1 MDNVPSYVYSY
12 FTKWSANIIEYVSTI
27 GNQIISPNDITIQH
41 LASYYGHRGGKEN
54 LGQKLTEEHRAKI
67 SAGRVQS
74 KHVKWLANLS
84 KVKTFIADEGR
95 TPRQN
100 SSEAGDRKLAFW
112 ILQSKT
118 NNEREQLMR
127 RDIPSVFVAEWPD
140 ILERVM
146 TFIATKGRKPR
157 ERSSDTDEKYLANGI
172 QLHKRKERGTNSERE
187 QLMRRDIP
195 SVFVAAKSG
204 PQKR

>member
-1 MDNVPSYVYSY
+1 
-12 FTKWSANIIEYVSTI
+12 
-27 GNQIISPNDITIQH
+27 
-41 LASYYGHRGGKEN
+41 
-54 LGQKLTEEHRAKI
+54 
-67 SAGRVQS
+67 
-74 KHVKWLANLS
+74 
-84 KVKTFIADEGR
+84 
-95 TPRQN
+95 
-100 SSEAGDRKLAFW
+100 
-112 ILQSKT
+112 
-118 NNEREQLMR
+118 MR
-127 RDIPSVFVAEWPD
+127 RDIPSVFVAEWLD

-157 ERSSDTDEKYLANGI
+157 ERSSDTDEKYLANWI